1 MLPLIFAS
9 HLGLNGYFLCS
20 LSCPSARSRGN
31 LDRSTLRLPDFEELQ
46 SQKDTSTIGDEGMRE
61 AVVDPRRNSYL
72 ALHAWNLVFL
82 FCFLLSPSSLHPF
95 SQTPSS
101 QYQIKGEWIPV
112 TAFPYPPVGSAE
124 KCHGLSFTLKQ
135 NCLQPLIY
143 WVKWKPH
150 LILSSSPQNFFWLSQ
165 AFLLVLL
172 ISLAVNPSQQVD
184 HHG

>member
-46 SQKDTSTIGDEGMRE
+46 SQKDTSTIADEGMRE

-101 QYQIKGEWIPV
+101 QYQIKGE
-112 TAFPYPPVGSAE
+112 
-124 KCHGLSFTLKQ
+124 CLSLPSLTLLWA
-135 NCLQPLIY
+135 LQRNAMVCPS
-143 WVKWKPH
+143 
-150 LILSSSPQNFFWLSQ
+150 LSSKISSSHWSTGSSDSPTLFLVQSPQNFFWLSQ

-184 HHG
+184 HYG